1 MGAGK
6 ALAGGL
12 LAVAG
17 AVLGTAALA
26 TGAGLGWAGQQA
38 VPAGAAPPGGVTA
51 TPAAPPAG
59 VIPPAMLALY
69 VQAASGTCDGLP
81 WQALAAIG
89 TVESDNGT
97 SEAAGVQSGANF
109 AGAEGVMQFEPATFA
124 EYARPVPVGGAD
136 PPSPYD
142 ATDAVW
148 AAARLL
154 CADGAGAGALPA
166 AIYAYNHSAAYVT
179 EVWDL
184 AVAYGMSVTDQSLV
198 RSQPL
203 AWSEW
208 I

>member
-1 MGAGK
+1 
-6 ALAGGL
+6 
-12 LAVAG
+12 
-17 AVLGTAALA
+17 
-26 TGAGLGWAGQQA
+26 
-38 VPAGAAPPGGVTA
+38 
-51 TPAAPPAG
+51 
-59 VIPPAMLALY
+59 
-69 VQAASGTCDGLP
+69 
-81 WQALAAIG
+81 LAAIG

-97 SEAAGVQSGANF
+97 SEAAGVQWGANF

-124 EYARPVPVGGAD
+124 EYARPVPAGGAD

-154 CADGAGAGALPA
+154 CADGADAGDLPG

-184 AVAYGMSVTDQSLV
+184 AVAYGMPIADQSLGGP
-198 RSQPL
+198 QPL

-208 I
+208 T

>member
-1 MGAGK
+1 MGVGK

-12 LAVAG
+12 VVALAG
-17 AVLGTAALA
+17 AVMGTAALA
-26 TGAGLGWAGQQA
+26 TGAGLGWAGEQSVQT
-38 VPAGAAPPGGVTA
+38 GAAPPGGLT
-51 TPAAPPAG
+51 TPAAAPP

-69 VQAASGTCDGLP
+69 VQAASGTCVGLP

-97 SEAAGVQSGANF
+97 SEAAGVQWGANF

-154 CADGAGAGALPA
+154 CADGADAGDLPG

-184 AVAYGMSVTDQSLV
+184 AVAYGMPIADQSLGGP
-198 RSQPL
+198 QPL

-208 I
+208 T